1 MAVTGTPAGETT
13 IPATKTAAITRCI
26 AVSFTAVLSSLED
39 LNRGLRRNPDS
50 LRG

>member
-26 AVSFTAVLSSLED
+26 AVSFTAVSQVTINNSQQ
-39 LNRGLRRNPDS
+39 
-50 LRG
+50 